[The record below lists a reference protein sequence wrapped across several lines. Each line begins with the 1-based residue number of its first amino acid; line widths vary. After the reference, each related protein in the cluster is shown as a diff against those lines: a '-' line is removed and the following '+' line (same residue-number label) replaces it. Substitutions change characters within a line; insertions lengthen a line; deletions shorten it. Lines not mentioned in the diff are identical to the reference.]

1 MTSESCTKVADLGL
15 RRLRKHQDNIA
26 GEITAAVTYLKEAER
41 LLLRSHIA
49 MEDANWAEA
58 EAFYRDGMLKM
69 REYAQGCEDASREC
83 HDILMRLCDELGYDD
98 PFSTESSS
106 SD

>member
-1 MTSESCTKVADLGL
+1 MTNASCTKVADLGL
-15 RRLRKHQDNIA
+15 RRLRKHQESIA
-26 GEITAAVTYLKEAER
+26 GEITEAVTYLKEAER

-58 EAFYRDGMLKM
+58 EDFYREGMLKM
-69 REYAQGCEDASREC
+69 RGFAQECEEASREC
-83 HDILMRLCDELGYDD
+83 HDILMRLCEELGYDD

-106 SD
+106 D